1 MLIAVDTN
9 ILAYAEGVG
18 ERTRRDA
25 AVALLER
32 LPAENVRLPAQV
44 LGELVRV
51 LYGKAGRTRQD
62 ARAAALAW
70 ADAFV
75 VVDSTWSAMLG
86 ALDLGVEH
94 ELAIWDA
101 LILSVAAESGCRL
114 LLSEDLQDGYI
125 WRGVTVVNPFRKPRH
140 ALLDAILGI

>member
-1 MLIAVDTN
+1 MLVAVDTN

-18 ERTRRDA
+18 DRARLDA

-32 LPAENVRLPAQV
+32 LPPENVRLPAQV

-86 ALDLGVEH
+86 ALDLGVDH
-94 ELAIWDA
+94 EFQIWDA

-114 LLSEDLQDGYI
+114 LLSEDLQDGFI
-125 WRGVTVVNPFRKPRH
+125 WRGVTVVNPFGHPRH
-140 ALLDAILGI
+140 ALLDSILRI